1 MGLEALWIFENDALS
16 LVNVTGLNCLLKPR
30 TVGAAPVRVVLVQ
43 SQLFDRPPLRQR
55 SFKLGQLP
63 GAGNALEDLTNYI
76 SPPEQ
81 SMRAPF
87 DNTECTLS

>member
-1 MGLEALWIFENDALS
+1 MLWILENDALS
-16 LVNVTGLNCLLKPR
+16 LVNIAGLDCLLKSR
-30 TVGAAPVRVVLVQ
+30 AVGAAPVRVVLVQ
-43 SQLFDRPPLRQR
+43 SKLLDRPPLRQR

-63 GAGNALEDLTNYI
+63 GAGNALEDLTDNI